1 MSFQTIL
8 SKRAAAAALLV
19 ILTSAIVFHLLIV
32 TGIVPFA
39 IVWGGKLQNT
49 SEMRLAELVSIA
61 INVLFLTVAIIKV
74 RNPDSRILI
83 VQVVLWIM
91 APLFLLNTLGN
102 LFSLNT
108 FERWFFTPLTLLLS
122 VLSLRLA
129 LRK

>member
-8 SKRAAAAALLV
+8 SKRAAAIALLI
-19 ILTSAIVFHLLIV
+19 ILSLTIIFHLLII
-32 TGIVPFA
+32 TGVLPSTI
-39 IVWGGKLQNT
+39 IWGGKLQNA

-61 INVLFLTVAIIKV
+61 INTLFLTIVSIKV
-74 RNPDSRILI
+74 RNPDSRLLI

-91 APLFLLNTLGN
+91 AGLFLLNTLGN

-129 LRK
+129 LLK